1 MDVPAEIAETLR
13 AMFASE
19 AAIERWLRMP
29 LPSLR
34 WRTPLETI
42 QAGETER
49 VLAVLEAIHSGF
61 AG

>member
-1 MDVPAEIAETLR
+1 MELPAEIAETLR

-19 AAIERWLRMP
+19 AAIDRWLRLP

-42 QAGETER
+42 QAGETDR
-49 VLAVLEAIHSGF
+49 VLAVLEAIDAGF

>member
-1 MDVPAEIAETLR
+1 MELPAEIAETLR

-19 AAIERWLRMP
+19 AAIDRWLRLP

-42 QAGETER
+42 QAGETDR
-49 VLAVLEAIHSGF
+49 VLAVLEAIDAGF
-61 AG
+61 AE